1 MPNQNPDIL
10 AIYNSLCAQQDA
22 LSAAIQV
29 TTDPK
34 VAATI
39 STEIQEVAH
48 RIILT
53 QNLLFLEDAPAL
65 SAIVANVNTA
75 SQKLTTAIGQ
85 IQQVTAFI
93 NSVSTYLSYVDQ
105 AIDLA
110 KTLAAAVP

>member
-1 MPNQNPDIL
+1 MPDQNPNIV

-22 LSAAIQV
+22 LSAVIQA

-34 VAATI
+34 LAATI

-53 QNLLFLEDAPAL
+53 QNLLFLADAPQLA
-65 SAIVANVNTA
+65 AAVNSVKTA
-75 SQKLTTAIGQ
+75 SQNLTTAIGQ
-85 IQQVTAFI
+85 IQQVTNFL
-93 NSVSTYLSYVDQ
+93 NSVSTYLGYVDK

-110 KTLAAAVP
+110 KTLAAAA